1 MSLQLQTSSADITLS
16 IPCFSLE
23 RTLDCGQAFRWRRL
37 ENGMFEGVAKGRVLR
52 LSQRGESVTFHN
64 TTPQDMALYWN
75 DYFDLARDYEAID
88 RLLCRDERLHMAA
101 QDARGIRI
109 LRQEPWEALCTFIL
123 SQNNNIPRIKG
134 IVERLCRGFG
144 QRLGAEDYAF
154 PTPERLAGCRAE
166 DLSEVR
172 CGFRTK
178 YLLDAARRVAN
189 GEIALLDFYTM
200 PVEQAREALQTLYGV
215 GSKVAE
221 CTLLYGFGRLE
232 CFPMDVWMKRVM
244 AALFPDGL
252 PAEFSPVAGIAQQ
265 YLFHYGRIHK
275 IK

>member
-1 MSLQLQTSSADITLS
+1 MSLVYSLTSTDITLS
-16 IPCFSLE
+16 VPCFSLE
-23 RTLDCGQAFRWRRL
+23 RTLDCGQAFRWRAL
-37 ENGMFEGVAKGRVLR
+37 EDGLFEGVVHGKVLR
-52 LSQRGESVTFHN
+52 LSQQEDKITFYR

-75 DYFDLARDYEAID
+75 DYFDLPRDYEAID
-88 RLLCRDERLHMAA
+88 RLLCRDDRLRTAA
-101 QDARGIRI
+101 ADARGIRL

-134 IVERLCRGFG
+134 IVERLCRDLG
-144 QRLGAEDYAF
+144 QEVEEGYFAF
-154 PTPERLAGCRAE
+154 PTPERLAGCRPE
-166 DLSEVR
+166 DLASAR

-178 YLLDAARRVAN
+178 YLLDAARRVA
-189 GEIALLDFYTM
+189 GGAIDLASLYAM
-200 PVEQAREALQTLYGV
+200 PIDEARANLQTIYGV
-215 GSKVAE
+215 GAKVAE

-244 AALFPDGL
+244 ASLFPDGL
-252 PAEFSPVAGIAQQ
+252 PADFTQIAGVAQQ